1 MDELN
6 KQVAE
11 STGISEA
18 QAQTAVTTVLGFL
31 KTRLPEPLAGQL
43 DGLLGGAAGA
53 AGGVAGAA
61 GGLAG
66 GLAGTA
72 GDVLGGLG
80 GMLGG
85 KKE

>member
-1 MDELN
+1 MDELI
-6 KQVAE
+6 KQVVE
-11 STGISEA
+11 RTGISES

-31 KTRLPEPLAGQL
+31 KARLPESLAGQL
-43 DGLLGGAAGA
+43 DGLIGGAAGA
-53 AGGVAGAA
+53 AGGV
-61 GGLAG
+61 AG

-85 KKE
+85 KKEE

>member
-1 MDELN
+1 MDELV
-6 KQVAE
+6 KQVVE
-11 STGISEA
+11 RTGISES

-31 KTRLPEPLAGQL
+31 KNRLPEPIAGQL

-53 AGGVAGAA
+53 
-61 GGLAG
+61 AG

-80 GMLGG
+80 GMFGG
-85 KKE
+85 KKD

>member
-1 MDELN
+1 MEELIQ
-6 KQVAE
+6 QVAQR
-11 STGISEA
+11 TGISEA

-53 AGGVAGAA
+53 GGDALGGLGGAA
-61 GGLAG
+61 GS
-66 GLAGTA
+66 
-72 GDVLGGLG
+72 VLGGLG

-85 KKE
+85 GGGDKE

>member
-1 MDELN
+1 MEELVR
-6 KQVAE
+6 QVAE
-11 STGISEA
+11 RTGISEA
-18 QAQTAVTTVLGFL
+18 QAQTAVITVLGFL
-31 KTRLPEPLAGQL
+31 KTRLPEPIAGHL
-43 DGLLGGAAGA
+43 DGLLGGAS
-53 AGGVAGAA
+53 GAA

-66 GLAGTA
+66 GLGGAA

>member
-1 MDELN
+1 MDELI
-6 KQVAE
+6 KQVVE
-11 STGISEA
+11 RTGISES

-31 KTRLPEPLAGQL
+31 RTRLPEPIAGQL
-43 DGLLGGAAGA
+43 DGLLGGA
-53 AGGVAGAA
+53 VGAA

-66 GLAGTA
+66 SA
-72 GDVLGGLG
+72 GDILGGLG